1 MDLADV
7 IRRHGPAYLE
17 RHGARM
23 PPSHRAALE
32 DILRCHT
39 PEAGGSVYGCGDCG
53 HRHFAY
59 HRCGN
64 RACGQCGSTQAEAWL
79 ERQREQLLA
88 GVPYFLV
95 TFTVP
100 EPLRDV
106 FRSHQRLLYGMLMRE
121 SAATLQDIAAHPRHL
136 GGSLAML
143 GVLHTW
149 TRQLVYHPH
158 VHYVVP
164 GVALASDG
172 TLGFTR
178 SPEFF
183 LPVQVLSARFR
194 TRMRETLEAE
204 DPELL
209 ATIPGSVWKK
219 AWVVHSQPAG
229 TGEKAL
235 EYLSRYVYKTAIS
248 SARLLWQDDTRVAFS
263 YRESQTGEKRECVL
277 SAEEFL
283 RRFLQHV
290 LPKRFRRVRTYGWQS
305 PAAKARRSLV
315 HALLGWHS
323 STQSMS
329 CIKNESSPAA
339 GRHRPVQIM
348 CAKCSKPMKRIGS
361 LARAPRSSQ
370 CIRAP

>member
-7 IRRHGPAYLE
+7 VRRHGSAYLQ

-23 PPSHRAALE
+23 LPSHKAALE

-39 PEAGGSVYGCGDCG
+39 AAAGGSLYSCGQCG
-53 HRHFAY
+53 EERFAY

-64 RACGQCGSTQAEAWL
+64 RACGQCGHAQAQAWL
-79 ERQREQLLA
+79 ERQQEQLLA

-100 EPLRDV
+100 EPLRV
-106 FRSHQRLLYGMLMRE
+106 IARQHQRLFYGMLMRE
-121 SAATLQDIAAHPRHL
+121 SAAAIQDIAAHRKHF

-149 TRQLVYHPH
+149 TRQLVFHPH

-164 GVALASDG
+164 AVALAPDG
-172 TLGFTR
+172 TLAFGA

-194 TRMRETLEAE
+194 TRMRQALLAHA
-204 DPELL
+204 PELL
-209 ATIPGSVWKK
+209 ARIPAKVWRTG
-219 AWVVHSQPAG
+219 WVVHSQSAG

-235 EYLSRYVYKTAIS
+235 EYLSRYVFKTAIS
-248 SARLLWQDDTRVAFS
+248 SARLLWQDDQRVAFS
-263 YRESQTGEKRECVL
+263 YRDSGTGEQRHCVL
-277 SAEEFL
+277 PADEFL

-290 LPKRFRRVRTYGWQS
+290 LPKRFRRVRIYGWLS
-305 PAAKARRSLV
+305 PAAKQRRSQV
-315 HALLGWHS
+315 HALLGRHS
-323 STQSMS
+323 SPQNTPAGKSR
-329 CIKNESSPAA
+329 SSPA
-339 GRHRPVQIM
+339 RKHRSVQIL
-348 CAKCSKPMKRIGS
+348 CPHCSKPMIRIGE
-361 LARAPRSSQ
+361 LGRAPPRTP
-370 CIRAP
+370 CIPRC